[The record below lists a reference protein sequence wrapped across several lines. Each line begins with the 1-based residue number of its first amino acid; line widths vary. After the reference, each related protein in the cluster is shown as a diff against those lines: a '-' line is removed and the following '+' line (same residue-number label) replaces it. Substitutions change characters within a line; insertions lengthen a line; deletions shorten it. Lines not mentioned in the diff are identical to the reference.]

1 MKDPDVLI
9 LPRSSYARFSTPLA
23 VEPVCSN
30 MFLIPGNGALVNI
43 QSSCYLILGISG
55 LETTD
60 SDILSGRV

>member
-1 MKDPDVLI
+1 MRCFPL
-9 LPRSSYARFSTPLA
+9 LWRSF

-60 SDILSGRV
+60 SDMLSGRV